1 MFEGIDFS
9 KMGQMLEEAQKKAQ
23 EIEQESQ
30 KREFSVKS
38 GGGLIIVRA
47 NGKGEV
53 LDVTID
59 DSLMSDKESLQI
71 LLISAINDALKA
83 AEDDKKATAGRM
95 LGGLNFGS

>member
-38 GGGLIIVRA
+38 GGGLISVRA
-47 NGKGEV
+47 NG
-53 LDVTID
+53 
-59 DSLMSDKESLQI
+59 
-71 LLISAINDALKA
+71 
-83 AEDDKKATAGRM
+83 
-95 LGGLNFGS
+95 

>member
-38 GGGLIIVRA
+38 GGGLISVRA

-53 LDVTID
+53 LDISID
-59 DSLMSDKESLQI
+59 DSLLEDKEELADLAHQRRKRC
-71 LLISAINDALKA
+71 AK
-83 AEDDKKATAGRM
+83 DDRGRP
-95 LGGLNFGS
+95 